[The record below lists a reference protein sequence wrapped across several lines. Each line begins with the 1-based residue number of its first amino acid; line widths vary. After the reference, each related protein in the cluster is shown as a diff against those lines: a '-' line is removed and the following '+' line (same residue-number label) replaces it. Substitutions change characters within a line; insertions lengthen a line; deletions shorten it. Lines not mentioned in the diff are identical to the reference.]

1 MMTDI
6 FVTIY
11 QMKSENEAKFMPLE
25 FIDKYNLPLQ
35 MQDYKVV
42 FQGYII
48 ANEGI
53 KDEAFCDAI
62 YAMLQSRKIEGF
74 TGHSL
79 SVSDIVSFRDT
90 YYFCDSHSW
99 EDITSRL
106 PTPILKKDE
115 KYECLHDYMTDD
127 ESIAYT
133 KGVVY
138 QMANGGNLPDN
149 SKDKHTMSNERD
161 FYAYFKKVSD

>member
-11 QMKSENEAKFMPLE
+11 QMKSENDAKFMPLE

-48 ANEGI
+48 ANQGI

-74 TGHSL
+74 TGHSI
-79 SVSDIVSFRDT
+79 SVSDIVSFRET

-106 PTPILKKDE
+106 PTPVLKK
-115 KYECLHDYMTDD
+115 
-127 ESIAYT
+127 
-133 KGVVY
+133 
-138 QMANGGNLPDN
+138 
-149 SKDKHTMSNERD
+149 R
-161 FYAYFKKVSD
+161 